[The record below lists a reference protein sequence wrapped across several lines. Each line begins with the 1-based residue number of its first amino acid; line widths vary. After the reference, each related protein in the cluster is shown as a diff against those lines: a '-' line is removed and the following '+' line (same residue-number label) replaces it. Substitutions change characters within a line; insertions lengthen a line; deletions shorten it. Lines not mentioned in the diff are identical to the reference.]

1 MEQKNILRI
10 VVASPSDV
18 QAERDALPAVIDELN
33 HGIARTQGL
42 RLELARW
49 ETDSHPGF
57 HAEGPQGLIDSIL
70 RIEDCDVFIGIFW
83 KRFGTP
89 THGVQSGTEHEF
101 RTAYEAWQ
109 RNRHP
114 EIMVYF
120 NQEPYT
126 LTSKAEMEQC
136 AQVLEFKEVFPEE
149 GLWWPYKGK
158 DQFED
163 LVRKHLT
170 NFIVWRFSKDK
181 PQEPPRPPRRRLP
194 LEPLPV
200 EYVNRK
206 RKHHINEDLLEILK
220 TKLAPTSETNLIVL
234 SGPGGVGKTATA
246 QEAVRTLSQGYKD
259 RVVWVGVRAH
269 TSISFLKIID
279 EIIRQLKPSEVP
291 QPEQENRKRQALH
304 LLEQD
309 ATLVVIDDF
318 ETVSP
323 EERTKFIECIEASNQ
338 VTVLLITR
346 ETSVSRNVDH
356 IVYREDVGNMTDTEA
371 LAFWKQLIER
381 RAQHRSVFSKPTPT
395 EVIKKYGT
403 NPFILFVGVF
413 TYVDEQ
419 GAWDSVE
426 ELALASKTEVEKR
439 IFRRSFKLEQV
450 GDAGRKILL
459 TLSLF
464 TPDASREALAYVAGL
479 QHQSDQFRNAVV
491 TLKSLWLINPVGTGE
506 RLTLEKDYRGYAR
519 EYMNEY
525 GLNNEL
531 QERFVQ
537 HFVGYVETHARTSA
551 DDFKA
556 IEDEKENIFKALDVA
571 HAAKDFSSVVKVFD
585 VLGRPHSGFFE
596 LRGYWD
602 AAINYGH
609 CAIEAAKA
617 FSQEK
622 KTLEGGFTCTVA
634 SLHLKK
640 GEFESARKLL
650 QPLIDDG
657 GKSLDKQTYVNALHF
672 MGLVEFAEHRYDEA
686 TKLFERELVASEE
699 AEEGGIDQR
708 GIANCTQELG
718 RIARLQ
724 GHFDEARVFYQRSL
738 DIRKQLKNA
747 DGSEDIA
754 APKSSYHDLG
764 LLAHQQGEWE
774 QIHQHNDQKA
784 RELYTEALSYYEE
797 SLQLKKLIGNKSSI
811 AHTLTEMAELAR
823 LRAGNEDSAQEKARL
838 YQEARTH
845 LMESLQIKEEL
856 SDQFHIAYSKYILG
870 RVVLDEGNTLE
881 AQQLCDEALNTRI
894 EYKDEAGIAGCH
906 YLAGLIAEKQ
916 GNYDEAARLFR
927 EALGIWKDRGLIAA
941 KYAYAAL
948 DRVSSN
954 L

>member
-1 MEQKNILRI
+1 MEKKNILRI

-33 HGIARTQGL
+33 SGIAKAQGII
-42 RLELARW
+42 LELTRW

-57 HAEGPQGLIDSIL
+57 HAQGPQGLIDPIL
-70 RIEDCDVFIGIFW
+70 RIGDCDVLIGIFW

-89 THGVQSGTEHEF
+89 THDAQSGAEHEF
-101 RTAYEAWQ
+101 RTAYEAWKQNQ
-109 RNRHP
+109 RP

-120 NQEPYT
+120 NQKSYT
-126 LTSKAEMEQC
+126 PTSKAETDQWG
-136 AQVLEFKEVFPEE
+136 QVLEFKRLFPKE
-149 GLWWPYKGK
+149 GLWWPYRGK
-158 DQFED
+158 AGFAE
-163 LVRKHLT
+163 LVRRHLT
-170 NFIVWRFSKDK
+170 NFILQRK
-181 PQEPPRPPRRRLP
+181 EPPKLPRRRLP

-200 EYVNRK
+200 EYVNRQ
-206 RKHHINEDLLEILK
+206 RKHNINEDLLDILK
-220 TKLAPTSETNLIVL
+220 KKLAPTSETNLIVL

-246 QEAVRTLSQGYKD
+246 QEAIRTLSQGYKD

-291 QPEQENRKRQALH
+291 HPEQENRRQQALD

-318 ETVSP
+318 ETVSL
-323 EERTKFIECIEASNQ
+323 EDRDQFIECIEVSNQ

-356 IVYREDVGNMTDTEA
+356 IVYREDVGNMTNTEA
-371 LAFWKQLIER
+371 LTFWKQLIER
-381 RAQHRSVFSKPTPT
+381 RAQHPGVFSKPTPT

-403 NPFILFVGVF
+403 NPFVLFVGVF

-439 IFRRSFKLEQV
+439 IFRRSFELEQV

-479 QHQSDQFRNAVV
+479 HHQSDQFRNAVV

-531 QERFVQ
+531 QGRFVQ
-537 HFVGYVETHARTSA
+537 HFVGYVETHSRTSA

-556 IEDEKENIFKALDVA
+556 IEEEKENIFKALDIA

-585 VLGRPHSGFFE
+585 VLGRPHNGFFE
-596 LRGYWD
+596 IRGYWD

-609 CAIEAAKA
+609 FAIEAAKA
-617 FSQEK
+617 IGQEK

-640 GEFESARKLL
+640 GEFERARKLL

-657 GKSLDKQTYVNALHF
+657 GTSLDKQTYVNALHF
-672 MGLVEFAEHRYDEA
+672 MGMVEFAEHRYDEA

-699 AEEGGIDQR
+699 AEEGGVDQR

-724 GHFDEARVFYQRSL
+724 GRFDDARVFYQRSL

-774 QIHQHNDQKA
+774 QTHRHNDQKA
-784 RELYTEALSYYEE
+784 QELYAEALTYYKE
-797 SLQLKKLIGNKSSI
+797 SLELKKLIGNKSSI
-811 AHTLTEMAELAR
+811 AHTQTEMAELAR
-823 LRAGNEDSAQEKARL
+823 LRAGTKNSTQEKAQL
-838 YQEARTH
+838 YKEARKD

-856 SDQFHIAYSKYILG
+856 ADPLHIAYSKYILG
-870 RVVLDEGNTLE
+870 RVALDEGNILE
-881 AQQLCDEALNTRI
+881 AQKLCDEALEIRI
-894 EYKDEAGIAGCH
+894 KYKDEAGIAGCR
-906 YLAGLIAEKQ
+906 YLAGLIAEQRGERSK
-916 GNYDEAARLFR
+916 AAEMFHS
-927 EALGIWKDRGLIAA
+927 ALNVWQDRKLIAA
-941 KYAYAAL
+941 DYARLAL
-948 DRVSSN
+948 ARVDTSIS
-954 L
+954 